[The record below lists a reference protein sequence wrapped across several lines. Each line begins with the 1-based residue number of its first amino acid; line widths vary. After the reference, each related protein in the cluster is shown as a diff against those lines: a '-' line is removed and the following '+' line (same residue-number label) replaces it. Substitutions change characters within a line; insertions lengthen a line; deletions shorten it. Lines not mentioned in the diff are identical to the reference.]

1 MLVWKGMGILVF
13 IITIVIAIIMQ
24 LVVDQL
30 FGVGT
35 YKTATWPI
43 PVAIAISGIIVGWLG
58 YILNNKPGR
67 ILVDP
72 ETNESIEFKKEH
84 SLFWIPM
91 QFWGIILLVASV
103 VLFFVH

>member
-1 MLVWKGMGILVF
+1 MIVWKGLGILVL
-13 IITIVIAIIMQ
+13 IITIVMAIVMQ
-24 LVVDQL
+24 LVVDQVW
-30 FGVGT
+30 GVGT

-43 PVAIAISGIIVGWLG
+43 PVAIALSGIIVGGLG

-67 ILVDP
+67 VLVDP

-91 QFWGIILLVASV
+91 QYWGILLVLISA
-103 VLFFVH
+103 VLFFIH